1 MSSMKRNATPSPS
14 QPPPSDVD
22 DDQSP
27 NIPEEV
33 DHAMN
38 ELYHGN
44 PTEALSLVKDIL
56 SRHPNSSL
64 AHNTLSYLLDKSLDS
79 TATPDHEKLKNAKS
93 SVNSSKRAVE
103 LCPNSLSFWYSYVIA
118 LVKLAYNVA
127 NAGFEAVIQACD
139 TSLSIENPTVHGED
153 DIDLIRKNLR
163 LFKLRSMYL
172 IDTKYLGSITKEIQ
186 ELQDRKEEVELR
198 AVSDNKR
205 KLKNVKKV
213 AADVG
218 TVATRVKPYWNHGMS
233 MQQKKDLLRIGI
245 EDLKLHFAK
254 NNSPAAVAV
263 LMQAVEY
270 VKWGPVDVV
279 AAKKM
284 MEDLSRNKRGD
295 EGLNESTV
303 FMNQKEWPYCKDS
316 RRDKVINEIRAR
328 LRLFLRVRFFVS
340 SHLLVFMDLIMEM
353 LKKRIPE
360 QLLKEHWM
368 NRTLLSACFLDVSE
382 LNRLFK
388 LLDDLAR
395 ICGLYGLCS
404 SLAKDKIRG
413 ESCVAY
419 HEKIVFNEDFS
430 CVVFDKRML
439 HGELLVPNDGAA
451 VTSSANA
458 EIVLND
464 DECKDVIVD
473 WLLKG
478 GTNINIGEQ
487 LKLWA
492 NLRETSRS
500 QGKDFF
506 KIYEAEFHRMQNIFE
521 KKILHLRYIK
531 VFQNLDSICVEED
544 KRREEFG
551 HKPLSYESLL
561 SERERQIKNT
571 NGENFE
577 LDIIW
582 YILEENHEDNE
593 IKLEIKKHISEI
605 NEKLYKFDGII
616 RTTTIAMQQTGKKIE
631 AVTAYDY
638 RSIMV
643 PLLKSFVLERLDE
656 LAKKDAE
663 EKSKAAAKALLSE
676 PDLDDKKNT
685 TDKGCGDARQGKG
698 KSKEK
703 MKKKDKRK
711 PKELQATG
719 GSKEQQENVEQ
730 ISFPAE
736 HGGDNPPNPEIFGP
750 VITDELGQD
759 KLKLMPEEEKE
770 QRMLEEHLEYHRQI
784 ENEAK
789 RERLAE
795 LNKSGSSAGNM
806 EKKFL
811 RRINFDDFNWNSL
824 PAEHG
829 GDNPPNPEIV
839 GLVITDKLGQE
850 KQKLTPEEEKEPL
863 EYQRQIENKAEQ
875 KRLAELNKAGSSERN
890 MEQTSLRHI
899 SFDNFNWK
907 YFHQAQGVKSD
918 EK

>member
-1 MSSMKRNATPSPS
+1 MKRNATSSPS

-22 DDQSP
+22 DQSP
-27 NIPEEV
+27 NITEEV
-33 DHAMN
+33 DHAII
-38 ELYHGN
+38 ELNNGN

-56 SRHPNSSL
+56 SRHPNSAL

-79 TATPDHEKLKNAKS
+79 TATPDHVKLKNAKS

-103 LCPNSLSFWYSYVIA
+103 LCPISLSFWYSYVIA
-118 LVKLAYNVA
+118 LVKLAYNDA

-163 LFKLRSMYL
+163 LFKLRSMHL
-172 IDTKYLGSITKEIQ
+172 IDTKYLGSIKNEIQ

-198 AVSDNKR
+198 AVSARKNFKTQELASSDNKR

-213 AADVG
+213 AADVD
-218 TVATRVKPYWNHGMS
+218 TVVATRVKAYWNHRMS
-233 MQQKKDLLRIGI
+233 MKQKKDLLRIEI

-270 VKWGPVDVV
+270 VKVAKNWKFWTCCCCSERFFDVELNRKHIKSVHLGTFSDELQSVMPEIEFDSVHDTVESRKWRPVDVV

-284 MEDLSRNKRGD
+284 MEDLSRNKRGE

-368 NRTLLSACFLDVSE
+368 NRTLLSACFLHISE
-382 LNRLFK
+382 LNRVFK
-388 LLDDLAR
+388 FLDDLAR

-451 VTSSANA
+451 FTSSANA

-464 DECKDVIVD
+464 DECKDAIVD

-487 LKLWA
+487 LKQWT

-521 KKILHLRYIK
+521 KKLLYLRYIK
-531 VFQNLDSICVEED
+531 IFQNLDSICVEED

-561 SERERQIKNT
+561 SEWERQIKNT

-577 LDIIW
+577 SDIIW

-605 NEKLYKFDGII
+605 NEK
-616 RTTTIAMQQTGKKIE
+616 
-631 AVTAYDY
+631 V
-638 RSIMV
+638 
-643 PLLKSFVLERLDE
+643 
-656 LAKKDAE
+656 
-663 EKSKAAAKALLSE
+663 
-676 PDLDDKKNT
+676 
-685 TDKGCGDARQGKG
+685 
-698 KSKEK
+698 
-703 MKKKDKRK
+703 
-711 PKELQATG
+711 
-719 GSKEQQENVEQ
+719 
-730 ISFPAE
+730 
-736 HGGDNPPNPEIFGP
+736 
-750 VITDELGQD
+750 
-759 KLKLMPEEEKE
+759 
-770 QRMLEEHLEYHRQI
+770 
-784 ENEAK
+784 
-789 RERLAE
+789 
-795 LNKSGSSAGNM
+795 
-806 EKKFL
+806 
-811 RRINFDDFNWNSL
+811 
-824 PAEHG
+824 
-829 GDNPPNPEIV
+829 
-839 GLVITDKLGQE
+839 
-850 KQKLTPEEEKEPL
+850 
-863 EYQRQIENKAEQ
+863 
-875 KRLAELNKAGSSERN
+875 
-890 MEQTSLRHI
+890 
-899 SFDNFNWK
+899 
-907 YFHQAQGVKSD
+907 
-918 EK
+918 

>member
-1 MSSMKRNATPSPS
+1 MSSMKRNSTPSPS
-14 QPPPSDVD
+14 QPPPSDDV

-27 NIPEEV
+27 NITEEV
-33 DHAMN
+33 DHAI
-38 ELYHGN
+38 ELYNGN

-56 SRHPNSSL
+56 SRHPNSAL

-79 TATPDHEKLKNAKS
+79 TATPDHEKLKNAES

-103 LCPNSLSFWYSYVIA
+103 LCPVSLSFWYTYVIA
-118 LVKLAYNVA
+118 LVKLAYNDA

-153 DIDLIRKNLR
+153 EIDLLRKNLR

-172 IDTKYLGSITKEIQ
+172 IDTKYLGSIKNEIQ

-198 AVSDNKR
+198 AVLACDNKR
-205 KLKNVKKV
+205 KLKNVKKI
-213 AADVG
+213 AADVD
-218 TVATRVKPYWNHGMS
+218 TAATQVKAYWNHGMS
-233 MQQKKDLLRIGI
+233 MEQKKDLLRIGI

-270 VKWGPVDVV
+270 VKVAKNWKFWTCCCCSERFFDVELNREHIKSVHIGTFSNESQSVMPEIEFDSVHDTVESRKWGPVDVV

-284 MEDLSRNKRGD
+284 MEDLLRNKRGD

-303 FMNQKEWPYCKDS
+303 FMNQKEWPYCKDR
-316 RRDKVINEIRAR
+316 RRDKVISEIRAR

-368 NRTLLSACFLDVSE
+368 NRTLLSACFLDISE
-382 LNRLFK
+382 LNRVFK
-388 LLDDLAR
+388 FLDDLAHV
-395 ICGLYGLCS
+395 CGLFGLCT
-404 SLAKDKIRG
+404 SLAKDKVRG

-451 VTSSANA
+451 VTSSASD

-464 DECKDVIVD
+464 DECKDAIVD

-487 LKLWA
+487 LKQWA

-521 KKILHLRYIK
+521 KKILYLRYIK
-531 VFQNLDSICVEED
+531 VFQNLDNICVEED

-551 HKPLSYESLL
+551 HKPSSYESLL

-593 IKLEIKKHISEI
+593 IKLEIKKHLSEI

-631 AVTAYDY
+631 VVTAYDY

-643 PLLKSFVLERLDE
+643 PLLKSFILERLDE

-685 TDKGCGDARQGKG
+685 TDKGYGD
-698 KSKEK
+698 
-703 MKKKDKRK
+703 
-711 PKELQATG
+711 ATG

-736 HGGDNPPNPEIFGP
+736 HSRDNPPNPEIVGP

-759 KLKLMPEEEKE
+759 KPKLTPEEEKE
-770 QRMLEEHLEYHRQI
+770 QRMLEEHLKYQRQI

-789 RERLAE
+789 QERLAE
-795 LNKSGSSAGNM
+795 LNKAGSSAGNTG
-806 EKKFL
+806 KKGL
-811 RRINFDDFNWNSL
+811 RRINFDDFNW
-824 PAEHG
+824 
-829 GDNPPNPEIV
+829 
-839 GLVITDKLGQE
+839 
-850 KQKLTPEEEKEPL
+850 
-863 EYQRQIENKAEQ
+863 
-875 KRLAELNKAGSSERN
+875 
-890 MEQTSLRHI
+890 
-899 SFDNFNWK
+899 K
-907 YFHQAQGVKSD
+907 YFYQAQGVKLG

>member
-270 VKWGPVDVV
+270 VKVAKNWKFWSCCCCSERFFDVELNGEHIKSVHFGTFSNESQSVMPEIEFDSVHDTVESRKWGPVDVV

-811 RRINFDDFNWNSL
+811 RRINFDDFNW
-824 PAEHG
+824 
-829 GDNPPNPEIV
+829 
-839 GLVITDKLGQE
+839 
-850 KQKLTPEEEKEPL
+850 
-863 EYQRQIENKAEQ
+863 
-875 KRLAELNKAGSSERN
+875 
-890 MEQTSLRHI
+890 
-899 SFDNFNWK
+899 K
-907 YFHQAQGVKSD
+907 YFYQAQGVKLD

>member
-22 DDQSP
+22 DQSP
-27 NIPEEV
+27 NITEEV

-38 ELYHGN
+38 EFYNGN
-44 PTEALSLVKDIL
+44 PTKALSLVKDIL
-56 SRHPNSSL
+56 SRHPNSAL

-79 TATPDHEKLKNAKS
+79 TATPDHKKLKNAKS

-103 LCPNSLSFWYSYVIA
+103 LCPISLSFWYSYVIA
-118 LVKLAYNVA
+118 LVKLAYNDN

-139 TSLSIENPTVHGED
+139 TSLSIENPIVHGED
-153 DIDLIRKNLR
+153 EIDLIRKNLR
-163 LFKLRSMYL
+163 LFKLRSVYL
-172 IDTKYLGSITKEIQ
+172 IDTKYLGSITNEIQ
-186 ELQDRKEEVELR
+186 ELQDRKEEIELR
-198 AVSDNKR
+198 AVSARKNFKTQELASSDNKR

-213 AADVG
+213 AADVD
-218 TVATRVKPYWNHGMS
+218 TVATRVKAYWNHGMS
-233 MQQKKDLLRIGI
+233 MDQKKDLLRIGI

-254 NNSPAAVAV
+254 NNSPAAMAV
-263 LMQAVEY
+263 FMQAVEY
-270 VKWGPVDVV
+270 VKVAKNWKFWTCCCCSERFFDVELNREHIKSVHLGTFSDESQSVMPEIEFDSVHDTVESRKWGPVDVI

-284 MEDLSRNKRGD
+284 MEDLSRNRRGD

-368 NRTLLSACFLDVSE
+368 NRTLLSACFLDISE
-382 LNRLFK
+382 LNRVLKF
-388 LLDDLAR
+388 LDDLAH

-413 ESCVAY
+413 EFRVAY

-464 DECKDVIVD
+464 DECKDAIMD

-487 LKLWA
+487 LKQWA

-506 KIYEAEFHRMQNIFE
+506 KIYEAEFHRMQNILE
-521 KKILHLRYIK
+521 KKILYLRYIK

-551 HKPLSYESLL
+551 RKPLSYESLL
-561 SERERQIKNT
+561 SERERQTKNT
-571 NGENFE
+571 YDGNFE
-577 LDIIW
+577 SDIIW

-593 IKLEIKKHISEI
+593 IKLEIKRHISEI

-643 PLLKSFVLERLDE
+643 PLLKSFILERLDE

-703 MKKKDKRK
+703 MKKKNKRK

-719 GSKEQQENVEQ
+719 GSKEHQENVEQ

-759 KLKLMPEEEKE
+759 KPKLMPEEEKE
-770 QRMLEEHLEYHRQI
+770 QRTLEEHLEDQRHV

-789 RERLAE
+789 QERLAE
-795 LNKSGSSAGNM
+795 LNKAGSSAGNM
-806 EKKFL
+806 EKKCL
-811 RRINFDDFNWNSL
+811 RRINFDDFNW
-824 PAEHG
+824 
-829 GDNPPNPEIV
+829 
-839 GLVITDKLGQE
+839 
-850 KQKLTPEEEKEPL
+850 
-863 EYQRQIENKAEQ
+863 
-875 KRLAELNKAGSSERN
+875 
-890 MEQTSLRHI
+890 
-899 SFDNFNWK
+899 K
-907 YFHQAQGVKSD
+907 YFYQAQGVKLD